1 MVLQCCVK
9 GCETVGNNNFHSFP
23 TNKLRA
29 EKWIAATKAFH
40 LVERLNANKLANSYY
55 KVCRKHFDGSDLTK
69 NGKGQIVV
77 KPDCLPS
84 LFLPNETVVPPASA
98 IAYGSQHQRSLATNK
113 LTKPDEQVD
122 DTDKAV
128 NVVKLISEEELRN
141 HQKTARQTANCSKV
155 TEVTVCVYVWCRCG
169 HTMFRFVSND
179 QQVNEIDSDV
189 HVVDGISG
197 NHPVN
202 QENSARQTDNCSK
215 VTEVTVNEI
224 EVISVKHPVNQQKS
238 ARQTANRSKS
248 SPKASITMNVSR
260 SSKLSYYK
268 RRAKEL
274 QQRVK
279 ENKINDSTVLNYLKT
294 KFNEQLLEFVDMQ
307 LKNCGRSKHGRR
319 YTPKQKSLCLAM
331 YKQGPKA
338 YRFNEKWS
346 CLPTRRTLGRYSA
359 QLIFKSGVDEKI
371 LAAVKNIVTNWPASD
386 KYCTFGWDEVSLNEH
401 LDYCQSMDKIE
412 GFVEMCK
419 PKVPIFATHALTFM
433 VRGIAV
439 PYKQSV
445 GYFYTNGVKSFEL
458 VELVKLMIERV
469 STTGLKP
476 ILSVCDTCNVNA
488 NTVNELVYPRANQT
502 QQTGQLLQYKV
513 NGHRIIHTYDPS
525 HLIKVIRNNFEVKN
539 VAHFIS
545 ERWQPGCADYAG
557 SIQIAAWD
565 DINQLY
571 RMDIRAV
578 RSVLPKLTDEH
589 LKPNKLKMKVS
600 VATQVFSNT
609 CGTVMLE
616 CVDNG
621 KVPEDFATTARFI
634 LFVNDL
640 FDSINGCDKYP
651 VDSLKSAVTPMSIHS
666 EFWEYALV
674 MLENMFFVDKGTGER
689 NNRSSVLKKFE
700 STIRG
705 YQDVARTCFQAG
717 IPKLEIRYHVNLIK
731 RIDML

>member
-169 HTMFRFVSND
+169 LTMFRFVSND

-248 SPKASITMNVSR
+248 SPKASITMVCVYVWCHVQSCYVS
-260 SSKLSYYK
+260 
-268 RRAKEL
+268 
-274 QQRVK
+274 
-279 ENKINDSTVLNYLKT
+279 
-294 KFNEQLLEFVDMQ
+294 
-307 LKNCGRSKHGRR
+307 
-319 YTPKQKSLCLAM
+319 
-331 YKQGPKA
+331 
-338 YRFNEKWS
+338 S
-346 CLPTRRTLGRYSA
+346 C
-359 QLIFKSGVDEKI
+359 
-371 LAAVKNIVTNWPASD
+371 
-386 KYCTFGWDEVSLNEH
+386 
-401 LDYCQSMDKIE
+401 
-412 GFVEMCK
+412 
-419 PKVPIFATHALTFM
+419 
-433 VRGIAV
+433 
-439 PYKQSV
+439 
-445 GYFYTNGVKSFEL
+445 
-458 VELVKLMIERV
+458 
-469 STTGLKP
+469 
-476 ILSVCDTCNVNA
+476 
-488 NTVNELVYPRANQT
+488 
-502 QQTGQLLQYKV
+502 
-513 NGHRIIHTYDPS
+513 
-525 HLIKVIRNNFEVKN
+525 
-539 VAHFIS
+539 
-545 ERWQPGCADYAG
+545 
-557 SIQIAAWD
+557 
-565 DINQLY
+565 
-571 RMDIRAV
+571 
-578 RSVLPKLTDEH
+578 
-589 LKPNKLKMKVS
+589 
-600 VATQVFSNT
+600 
-609 CGTVMLE
+609 
-616 CVDNG
+616 
-621 KVPEDFATTARFI
+621 I
-634 LFVNDL
+634 LFNK
-640 FDSINGCDKYP
+640 CDR
-651 VDSLKSAVTPMSIHS
+651 
-666 EFWEYALV
+666 LV
-674 MLENMFFVDKGTGER
+674 CLRFF
-689 NNRSSVLKKFE
+689 F
-700 STIRG
+700 
-705 YQDVARTCFQAG
+705 
-717 IPKLEIRYHVNLIK
+717 
-731 RIDML
+731 